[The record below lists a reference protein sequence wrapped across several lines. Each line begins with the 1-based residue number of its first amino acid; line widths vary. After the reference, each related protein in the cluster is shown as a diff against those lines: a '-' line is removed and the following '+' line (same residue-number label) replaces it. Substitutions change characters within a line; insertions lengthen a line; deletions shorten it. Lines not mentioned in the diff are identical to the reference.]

1 MSFLWFND
9 KVFRPYLQAKFKN
22 NLITEHDFGNQ
33 NYQKLYKIN
42 QCFSPR
48 PYGMQHDISGHVP
61 HPFDI
66 KTKTPYQFRH
76 EPRIFGD
83 VCLETAQ
90 TISDMTD
97 RMIAV
102 SWSGGIDSTAVLV
115 AFMQTI
121 PNQRLVVLCNQASID
136 EFPSFY
142 ELKIKDRVKVI
153 NPKVYLQHYQDFFCV
168 SGAGGDPTWGY
179 IDDISWQSYSDKINL
194 PWQDCIDQSVMPDI
208 DFLQEFCTWSGREI
222 KSYLEL
228 RVWFYLCCIWQEGCM
243 YPFSLRSEFSP
254 KDMVSFYDT
263 ASFQNWT
270 MNNLDKIIGQKWYD
284 YKRPAKEFIFRY
296 HDDADYLRYKSKGY
310 SRYLGP
316 DWVTLSNLQCHS
328 RIAVH
333 EDWLDFSFASW
344 PFIDYA
350 EIEDFNDQFGLIPS
364 EILGPAV

>member
-9 KVFRPYLQAKFKN
+9 KVFRPYLRAKFKN
-22 NLITEHDFGNQ
+22 NLITEHDFGNE
-33 NYQKLYKIN
+33 NYQKLHKIN
-42 QCFSPR
+42 QCFSSR

-121 PNQRLVVLCNQASID
+121 PKQRLVVFCNQASID

-153 NPKVYLQHYQDFFCV
+153 NPKIYLQHYQDFLCV
-168 SGAGGDPTWGY
+168 SGDGGDTIWGLL
-179 IDDISWQSYSDKINL
+179 DDSFWQSNRNKINL
-194 PWQDCIDQSVMPDI
+194 PWQDCIDQSVMSDI
-208 DFLQEFCTWSGREI
+208 DFVQEFCTWSGREI
-222 KSYLEL
+222 KSWLDL
-228 RVWFYLCCIWQEGCM
+228 RVWFYLCCKSQDKCM
-243 YPFSLRSEFSP
+243 HPYYLRREFVLE
-254 KDMVSFYDT
+254 DMVSFYDT

-270 MNNLDKIIGQKWYD
+270 MNNLDKIIGKKWND
-284 YKRPAKEFIFRY
+284 YKIPAKEFIFQY
-296 HDDADYLRYKSKGY
+296 HNDSDYLKYKSKVDSFY
-310 SRYLGP
+310 MESDL
-316 DWVTLSNLQCHS
+316 VTASNLNWHN

-333 EDWLDFSFASW
+333 EDFLDFSLASW

-364 EILGPAV
+364 RILGPAV